1 MTWLHRLM
9 KRTGLGHTV
18 FTSTAVLASA
28 LIVLTLAG
36 CASAPEVGV
45 RPAYELRQLPRIA
58 VLPFYSLGT
67 LSLSSDQITEVMEA
81 SEMSAVESLRASGF
95 EVIEPRAFRQHLVE
109 NDATRL
115 FDDGV
120 LLRSELANYFEPARG
135 GDTGPDLE
143 VSTVRELYEQGKLPA
158 EALLFGEVVY
168 HTRTNCRVD
177 PTPHNDHAEILRA
190 TSGDDSESL
199 ECVVSHF
206 QAKLVHAPTGE
217 TMWFNRRLLQTYTAN
232 GTPEADQKNLAQ
244 TVSRTL
250 GGSAGLAAFRGE
262 SEERTAALDDEDEEQ
277 TN

>member
-1 MTWLHRLM
+1 M
-9 KRTGLGHTV
+9 KRTGLGHAA
-18 FTSTAVLASA
+18 FTSTALLAST

-45 RPAYELRQLPRIA
+45 RPAFEQRQVPRIA
-58 VLPFYSLGT
+58 VVPFYSLGT
-67 LSLSSDQITEVMEA
+67 FSLSNAQITEVMEA
-81 SEMSAVESLRASGF
+81 SEASAVESLRASGF

-109 NDATRL
+109 NDATTL

-120 LLRSELANYFEPARG
+120 MLRSELANYFEPAHG

-143 VSTVRELYEQGKLPA
+143 VTTVRELYEQGKLPA

-177 PTPHNDHAEILRA
+177 PTPHNEHAEILGA
-190 TSGDDSESL
+190 SSVNASDAS

-217 TMWFNRRLLQTYTAN
+217 TMWFNRRLLQTYTAE
-232 GTPEADQKNLAQ
+232 GAPEADQQNLAQ
-244 TVSRTL
+244 TVTRTL
-250 GGSAGLAAFRGE
+250 GGSDGLAAFRGE
-262 SEERTAALDDEDEEQ
+262 SEERTAALDGDEKEQ